1 MTIALILK
9 SYLNNEKTI
18 VNQRYIGTKSPKV
31 LRRHREGS
39 ISGPQS
45 ATLQPTMFS
54 QIY

>member
-31 LRRHREGS
+31 LKRHREGR
-39 ISGPQS
+39 
-45 ATLQPTMFS
+45 
-54 QIY
+54 IYIRAAVSNTSTNHV